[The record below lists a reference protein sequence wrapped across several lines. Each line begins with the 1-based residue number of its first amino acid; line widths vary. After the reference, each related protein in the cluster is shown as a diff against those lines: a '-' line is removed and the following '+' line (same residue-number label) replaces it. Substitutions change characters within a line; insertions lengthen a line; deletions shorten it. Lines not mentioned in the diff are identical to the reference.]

1 MNTKLSIID
10 SIYDIEDSMCESSLD
25 TISSMIEASDKAY
38 SIIKE
43 CSSYG
48 DEVYDMFAIF
58 QEADDNM
65 DPDQHGKKIADMND
79 KEKAAY
85 REKHAF
91 KEDSAFMTFLNFIP
105 NLFGLIVRSIKKL
118 FTKKPD
124 QNAVQKAINTIQ
136 NWSEEHKEAASEII
150 NGLYEKVLGGKPNGA
165 TWPILGIGVPVGLLT
180 GIAGTLLVGGTAAL
194 TACKERIQGFFNTIF
209 KRSGNV
215 KKIKYGL
222 KLEWNEDKSAVHW
235 KSDVN
240 IEALG
245 KFVKDLTD
253 ASTSLG
259 AIYIELGKSSPDKTT
274 IVNALNAFNKKFKEI
289 QSDEYKKK
297 LVNDESATI
306 KNSSKEISD
315 TLTGIVNSLTNEDT
329 GLVGAI
335 TSNMKNISN
344 VDKEK
349 IKQVMGNES
358 INLPDIQEFCA
369 FAVSVSNMCGAMS
382 DHINAMMKTLGEG
395 NFVDKFIAKLRE
407 KSKDDGFVTKI
418 IDKLG
423 GKTMALKTEKEEFK
437 SNENSEEEAAA
448 ATDST
453 LEYDGKKYKK
463 VGDFDPKNPPDDDQD
478 MCWKDDTT
486 NKVNDVQQYSVL
498 TKGMG
503 NTLEDISNEGWF
515 PVEEITSAS
524 ENDKQEVPENVDD
537 TGVGDEAQQKPK
549 GETGTES
556 FVDNTDDDVI
566 NEQVSSRWYSL

>member
-91 KEDSAFMTFLNFIP
+91 KEDSAFMTFLKFIP

-150 NGLYEKVLGGKPNGA
+150 NGLYETVLGGKPNGA

-240 IEALG
+240 IEALRT
-245 KFVKDLTD
+245 FVEDLSK
-253 ASTSLG
+253 ASKSLG
-259 AIYIELGKSSPDKTT
+259 AIYVELGNSSPDKTK
-274 IVNALNAFNKKFKEI
+274 IVNALNAFNNKFKEI

-315 TLTGIVNSLTNEDT
+315 TLTGIVKNLSDEET
-329 GLVGAI
+329 GVIGAI
-335 TSNMKNISN
+335 TSNVKNISDF
-344 VDKEK
+344 DKEK
-349 IKQVMGNES
+349 IKNVMGDES

-382 DHINAMMKTLGEG
+382 NHINAMMKTLGEG

-423 GKTMALKTEKEEFK
+423 GKNMALRTGKEEFK
-437 SNENSEEEAAA
+437 SDNSEEATVK
-448 ATDST
+448 TDST
-453 LEYDGKKYKK
+453 LEFDGKKYKK
-463 VGDFDPKNPPDDDQD
+463 VGDFDPKNPPKDDQF
-478 MCWKDDTT
+478 MCLKDDTT
-486 NKVNDVQQYSVL
+486 NTVNDVTTYSNL
-498 TKGMG
+498 INGRDM
-503 NTLEDISNEGWF
+503 TLKKISEEGWF
-515 PVEEITSAS
+515 PVEEITPAS
-524 ENDKQEVPENVDD
+524 ENDEQKVSENADD
-537 TGVGDEAQQKPK
+537 TGVGDKAQQKSEN
-549 GETGTES
+549 ETGTES
-556 FVDNTDDDVI
+556 FVDNTDDVDVI